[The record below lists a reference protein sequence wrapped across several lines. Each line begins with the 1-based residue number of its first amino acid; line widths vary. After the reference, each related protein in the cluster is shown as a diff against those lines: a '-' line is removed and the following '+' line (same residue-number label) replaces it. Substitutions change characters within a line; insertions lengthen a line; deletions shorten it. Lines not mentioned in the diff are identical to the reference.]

1 MGRRCSES
9 EPSVVQS
16 TPICCTSPNTQ
27 PHPAS
32 SSSRGGC
39 LGTKSRISRQLEPGS
54 HLKDK
59 KISQF
64 HMLMTSSFPQIQC
77 HEHKIG
83 GKKKIHSRQKENT
96 DSCHLVVVQV
106 QKDSKGR
113 DLEQRSSFSSV
124 QSLSRV
130 QLFATP
136 WTAAHQAF
144 LSIANSRSLPKLMSI
159 ESVMPSNHLI
169 LYRPLLLLPSIF
181 PSIRVFSNE

>member
-1 MGRRCSES
+1 M
-9 EPSVVQS
+9 VQS

-27 PHPAS
+27 PNPAS

-39 LGTKSRISRQLEPGS
+39 LGTKSRISGQLGPGS

-77 HEHKIG
+77 HEHNIG
-83 GKKKIHSRQKENT
+83 EKKKIHSRQKENT
-96 DSCHLVVVQV
+96 DSCHLVVLQV
-106 QKDSKGR
+106 QKTAREGTWSKGH
-113 DLEQRSSFSSV
+113 SFSSV

-136 WTAAHQAF
+136 WTAAHQAS